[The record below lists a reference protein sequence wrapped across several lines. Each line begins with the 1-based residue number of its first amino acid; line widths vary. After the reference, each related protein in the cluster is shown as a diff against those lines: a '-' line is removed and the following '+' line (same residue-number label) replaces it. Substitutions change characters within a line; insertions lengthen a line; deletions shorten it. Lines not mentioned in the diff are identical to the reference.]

1 MTTTTDTTTVV
12 RTVYEAFARGD
23 IPAVLEHFDPELVWI
38 EATGLI
44 AGTYHGPQG
53 VLEGV
58 FMPIGNDW
66 EGFLVEPERLVA
78 QGDVVVAIGTYRGTY
93 RATGKSMT
101 TRFAHVWQMRDGRLV
116 HFEQIADTES
126 FNTALR

>member
-1 MTTTTDTTTVV
+1 MTTTTDNATIA
-12 RTVYEAFARGD
+12 RAVYEAFGRGD
-23 IPAVLEHFDPELVWI
+23 IPAVLEHFDPELVWV
-38 EATGLI
+38 ESTGLI

-66 EGFLVEPERLVA
+66 ETFLVEPER
-78 QGDVVVAIGTYRGTY
+78 VVAEGDAVVAVGTYRGTY

-101 TRFAHVWQMRDGRLV
+101 ARFAHVWQMREGRLV

-126 FNTALR
+126 FNAALR

>member
-1 MTTTTDTTTVV
+1 MTTTTDNATIA
-12 RTVYEAFARGD
+12 RAVYDAFGRGD
-23 IPAVLEHFDPELVWI
+23 IPAVLEHFDPELVWV
-38 EATGLI
+38 ESTGLI

-58 FMPIGNDW
+58 FVPIGSEW
-66 EGFLVEPERLVA
+66 ESFLVEPERLVA
-78 QGDVVVAIGTYRGTY
+78 QGDVVVAVGTYRGTY

-101 TRFAHVWQMRDGRLV
+101 ARFAHVWQMRDGRLV

-126 FNTALR
+126 FNAALR